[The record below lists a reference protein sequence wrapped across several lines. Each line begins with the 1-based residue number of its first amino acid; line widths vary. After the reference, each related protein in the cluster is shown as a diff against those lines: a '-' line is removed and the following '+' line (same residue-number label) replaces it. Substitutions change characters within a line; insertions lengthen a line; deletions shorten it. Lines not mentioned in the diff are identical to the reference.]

1 MIDTIL
7 LALILLVLLG
17 HSIRPVRGWVALQR
31 QHAEKRRL
39 RKVRRTH

>member
-17 HSIRPVRGWVALQR
+17 HSIGPVRGWLALQR